1 MHVVSTAM
9 ARRRAITMFIL
20 VNSVAAAAFWATV
33 IALGVNPVYSVVLF
47 APFSFLSA
55 RIAARKLS
63 IAGIPWAP
71 WKGLRQS
78 RDTTDDVNPEI
89 SVLMRIVSIGY
100 VAVTGVMLAAVAREI
115 VRSVM
120 KTSP

>member
-1 MHVVSTAM
+1 MAM
-9 ARRRAITMFIL
+9 ARQRVITMFIL

-33 IALGVNPVYSVVLF
+33 VALDANPAYSVVLF

-55 RIAARKLS
+55 RIAARRWP
-63 IAGIPWAP
+63 IAEIPWTP
-71 WKGLRQS
+71 WTGLRGS

-100 VAVTGVMLAAVAREI
+100 VVVTGVMLVVVAREI

-120 KTSP
+120 ATSP

>member
-1 MHVVSTAM
+1 M
-9 ARRRAITMFIL
+9 ARQRVITMFIL
-20 VNSVAAAAFWATV
+20 VNSAAAAAFWATV
-33 IALGVNPVYSVVLF
+33 TALGVNPVYSVVLF

-55 RIAARKLS
+55 RIVARKWP
-63 IAGIPWAP
+63 IAEVPWVP
-71 WKGLRQS
+71 WKGLRRP

-100 VAVTGVMLAAVAREI
+100 VVVTGVMLVVVAREI

-120 KTSP
+120 ATSP